1 MHILATTSASIEDL
15 AEPIDLRLPPADVL
29 ALSFTDSDLLA
40 LAAAWRQENARQDA
54 ATLPALRLARLKDLR
69 HPMSVDLWI
78 DRTARHAKVIVVRLL
93 GGLDWWRYGAEQL
106 SALAR
111 REGIALALLPG
122 EDQDDPRL
130 AALSTVSAETFS
142 ALLACFRQGGPANM
156 GALLKHT
163 ARLAGQDAGVPAPAA
178 PVPQAAF
185 YQPGTGMVGLDAV
198 LSRNGTASGSDGN
211 VAGSNPVR
219 IGAAEGIALRS
230 VAEPGADGE
239 RTAAL
244 RASPPPCPPPQAGE
258 GEIGADGAGSNTGH
272 SAPAASAP
280 TLAPAPDLPP
290 LPLAGEGWG
299 GGTARHPSLA
309 PTTPMS
315 SPAATE
321 RPAALRAPPPPCP
334 PPQAG
339 EGETGED
346 STPPRALLLF
356 YRSMWLAGDIAP
368 IDALADALTA
378 RGIQPVPL
386 FVASLKEPA
395 SRAFVRQAIADTAPD
410 LILTATA
417 FAAGEADD
425 LFAPGGP
432 PVLQVVPAT
441 TAQQAWETN
450 ARGLAAADLAMHVV
464 LPELDGRVLTGAIS
478 FKTLDATDDSLA
490 FASARNAPYADGITH
505 AAGRAA
511 ALIRLART
519 PRTER
524 KLTIVMPDYPGVP
537 GRTGYAVGLDVPEST
552 RRLLATLRSEG
563 YAVDAPPGD
572 ARALLARVT
581 AGDDAARYPLA
592 AYTARL
598 KTLPQ
603 ETQDAIRAAW
613 GEAEADP
620 DLREDAFAFRA
631 ARFGNATVALA
642 PDRGAS
648 LDRRAD
654 YHNPTLPP
662 RHALLAFGFW
672 LQDHFDA
679 LVHMGAHG
687 TLEWLP
693 GKTVALTPACF
704 PQALL
709 GELPIIYPFIV
720 SNPGEAAQAK
730 RRVAALTLG
739 HLPPP
744 LSTAGLSEAEQKLE
758 RLVDEYAQAEG
769 LDRRRRERLA
779 RLIVETAADTGL
791 ATVAGVAADDDADT
805 ALRQIDAWLCDV
817 KDLATKD
824 GLHIYGSGEDGDEM
838 RRLSGEAERA
848 ALLAALDG
856 RHIPAGPAGAP
867 ARGRRDVLPTGRNL
881 FTADP
886 RAIPTPTAL
895 DLGRLAADEV
905 VRAFL
910 QEHGDYP
917 HALVIDLW
925 GSATLRT
932 GGEEI
937 AQGLSLMGCRP
948 QWDAATGRVTGIEVL
963 PPAALGRP
971 RVDVTWRISGL
982 FRDIFPAQVALIDA
996 ATRAVAARMDEGT
1009 DNPLAAS
1016 GDIDRIFGAAPG
1028 AYGAGIEER
1037 LARGLFEDRSE
1048 LGQSY
1053 LDHASHAYGG
1063 ANGGARPAPGAFAA
1077 QVARADGLLHGMDD
1091 PARDLLDG
1099 GEDAAFIGGFAAA
1112 AERLGKA
1119 VDLIVLDTTDPARPK
1134 ARDLATAL
1142 ARIVHGRV
1150 SHTFIAGQM
1159 RHGPRGASELLE
1171 TVDRLIAFAETTGR
1185 VADGLIDALHAAYLR
1200 DAAVRAF
1207 LLAANPAAAAQM
1219 ARRFSDARR
1228 RGLWHPRR
1236 NDIDA
1241 DLDAL
1246 HAEAVE

>member
-40 LAAAWRQENARQDA
+40 LAAAWRLERD
-54 ATLPALRLARLKDLR
+54 TLPALRLARLKDLR

-78 DRTARHAKVIVVRLL
+78 DRTARQAKVIVVRLL

-111 REGIALALLPG
+111 RQGIALALLPG

-130 AALSTVSAETFS
+130 AALSTVAPDELA
-142 ALLACFRQGGPANM
+142 ALLACFRQGGPVNM
-156 GALLKHT
+156 GALLKRT
-163 ARLAGQDAGVPAPAA
+163 ARLAGRDAGMPAPAA

-198 LSRNGTASGSDGN
+198 LSQSGTASGTDGN
-211 VAGSNPVR
+211 TAGSNPVR
-219 IGAAEGIALRS
+219 IAATDEIAVRS
-230 VAEPGADGE
+230 VSQPAVSTPVPF
-239 RTAAL
+239 R
-244 RASPPPCPPPQAGE
+244 SP
-258 GEIGADGAGSNTGH
+258 N
-272 SAPAASAP
+272 
-280 TLAPAPDLPP
+280 LPP

-299 GGTARHPSLA
+299 GGTAGHTSHAA
-309 PTTPMS
+309 PTRQP
-315 SPAATE
+315 PA
-321 RPAALRAPPPPCP
+321 
-334 PPQAG
+334 
-339 EGETGED
+339 TG
-346 STPPRALLLF
+346 TPPRALLLF

-368 IDALADALTA
+368 IDALADALAA
-378 RGIQPVPL
+378 RGIAPVPL

-410 LILTATA
+410 IILTATA

-425 LFAPGGP
+425 VFAPGGP

-441 TAQQAWETN
+441 TARQAWETN

-464 LPELDGRVLTGAIS
+464 LPELDGRVLAGAIS
-478 FKTLDATDDSLA
+478 FKTLSDSDDDLA
-490 FASARNAPYADGITH
+490 FASAHNAPYADGIAH
-505 AAGRAA
+505 AADKAA

-519 PRTER
+519 PRAER
-524 KLTIVMPDYPGVP
+524 RLMIVMPDYPGVP

-563 YAVDAPPGD
+563 YAVDAPPED
-572 ARALLARVT
+572 ARALLEALT
-581 AGDDAARYPLA
+581 AGGEAVRYPLD
-592 AYTARL
+592 AYKARL
-598 KTLPQ
+598 ATLPP
-603 ETQDAIRAAW
+603 ETQAAIHAAW
-613 GEAEADP
+613 GPPEADA
-620 DLREDAFAFRA
+620 DLARNAFAFRA
-631 ARFGNATVALA
+631 ASFGKAVVALA
-642 PDRGAS
+642 PERGAS

-654 YHNPTLPP
+654 YHDPTLPP

-672 LQDHFDA
+672 LRESLDA
-679 LVHMGAHG
+679 HALIHMGAHG

-744 LSTAGLSEAEQKLE
+744 LAHAGLSEAEQRLE
-758 RLVDEYAQAEG
+758 QLVDEYAQADG

-817 KDLATKD
+817 KDLAVKD
-824 GLHIYGSGEDGDEM
+824 GLHIYGSSEDGDDM
-838 RRLSGEAERA
+838 RRQSGEAERT

-948 QWDAATGRVTGIEVL
+948 QWDAGTGRVTGIEVL

-996 ATRAVAARMDEGT
+996 ATRAVAARADEGT

-1016 GDIDRIFGAAPG
+1016 GETDRIFGAAPG

-1037 LARGLFEDRSE
+1037 LARGLFEERSE

-1063 ANGGARPAPGAFAA
+1063 ADGAARPAPGAFAT
-1077 QVARADGLLHGMDD
+1077 QVARADGLLHGTDD

-1112 AERLGKA
+1112 AEKLGKA

-1150 SHTFIAGQM
+1150 SDTFIAGQM

-1200 DAAVRAF
+1200 DEAVRAF
-1207 LLAANPAAAAQM
+1207 LLAQNPAAAAQM

-1246 HAEAVE
+1246 RREAVPCPAAE